1 MLAKLAQNLHYDS
14 QIWTFLGHF
23 YKSGLHTMEM
33 TAFKEKQHTSRN
45 ATMLFIAVVALTL
58 VLTPTIG
65 SMLLKPASAAPFP
78 QGGQKLLLLT
88 NTEQKSVNIDV
99 RAAGQADGQD
109 SILHI
114 SIDAQA
120 ATEKGKIIRFEQGA
134 TGSAELTLGGGAPPT
149 TFDLSN
155 IVLKAS
161 GAKITINAAFTDQDG
176 DTGKI
181 TVSIYAKKAIN
192 ADTGF
197 INMTSKNNSVRLDYN
212 AVNQHFRASGLN
224 VQATADFT

>member
-1 MLAKLAQNLHYDS
+1 
-14 QIWTFLGHF
+14 
-23 YKSGLHTMEM
+23 M
-33 TAFKEKQHTSRN
+33 TAFKEKERTLRN
-45 ATMLFIAVVALTL
+45 ATMLFIVVVALTL

-65 SMLLKPASAAPFP
+65 SMFKSAAAAPVP
-78 QGGQKLLLLT
+78 KGGQKLLLLT
-88 NTEQKSVNIDV
+88 NTEQKSVNIDI

-120 ATEKGKIIRFEQGA
+120 ATEKGKIVRFEQGA

-161 GAKITINAAFTDQDG
+161 GPKITITAAFTDQDG

-181 TVSIYAKKAIN
+181 TVGIYAKKVIN

-212 AVNQHFRASGLN
+212 SLNQHFRASGLN